1 VYSIFH
7 SFSNGFE
14 KEMEEKRRSVRSSSL
29 TQVSGVSRRRQRISS
44 SMELSVGRHDRNDHS
59 HADHSPVLR
68 TEAGCITSYQKFI
81 VRP

>member
-1 VYSIFH
+1 
-7 SFSNGFE
+7 
-14 KEMEEKRRSVRSSSL
+14 MEENRSSVRSSSL

-44 SMELSVGRHDRNDHS
+44 SMELSVGVDNCRHDRNDHS